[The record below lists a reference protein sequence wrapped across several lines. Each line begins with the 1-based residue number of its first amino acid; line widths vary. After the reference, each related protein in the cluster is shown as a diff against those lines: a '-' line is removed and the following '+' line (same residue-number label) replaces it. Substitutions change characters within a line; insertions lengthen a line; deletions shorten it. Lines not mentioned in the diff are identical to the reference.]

1 MTEKE
6 FEEKKN
12 IKLNNKIG
20 AEAEIYYGFDLNKNK
35 YIFVDI
41 ISNTILRTFFQDL
54 KDVNV
59 FLKSLGFDEIKGE

>member
-1 MTEKE
+1 MIEKE

-12 IKLNNKIG
+12 IKLNNRMG

>member
-12 IKLNNKIG
+12 IKLNNRMG